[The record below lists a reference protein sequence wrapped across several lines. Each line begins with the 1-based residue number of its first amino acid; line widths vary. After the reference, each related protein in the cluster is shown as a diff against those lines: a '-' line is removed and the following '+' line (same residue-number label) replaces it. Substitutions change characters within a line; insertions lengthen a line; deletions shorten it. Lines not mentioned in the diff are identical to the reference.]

1 MKLIKLMGS
10 ALQQGACAT
19 GRSALVFFKDTGQGI
34 WIVSH
39 NTLVLLGL
47 AVLGTF
53 LFVSNHEELRHTA
66 EVRLF
71 GWLQQ
76 RHDARQDPSDLLAAA
91 LSEPTA
97 IQRAT
102 AINPKELSR
111 EQAHVAHWIARRYGV
126 APEPV
131 GRLVSEAWQVGDR
144 VSLDPTLILAIMA
157 IESSFNPFAQSPVG
171 AQGLMQV
178 MTKIHQD
185 KYQAFGGHLAAFDP
199 VSNMRVG
206 VQVLKECIAKAG
218 SVEGGL
224 RYYVGAANLP
234 SDEGY
239 AAKVLAEQALLKQV
253 SRGKPVAPTVPRITP
268 PALIPALQSSPL
280 PQPPS
285 NPSSSTPTDSPEP
298 SPDEAPA
305 EQLA

>member
-1 MKLIKLMGS
+1 
-10 ALQQGACAT
+10 
-19 GRSALVFFKDTGQGI
+19 
-34 WIVSH
+34 
-39 NTLVLLGL
+39 
-47 AVLGTF
+47 
-53 LFVSNHEELRHTA
+53 
-66 EVRLF
+66 
-71 GWLQQ
+71 
-76 RHDARQDPSDLLAAA
+76 
-91 LSEPTA
+91 
-97 IQRAT
+97 
-102 AINPKELSR
+102 
-111 EQAHVAHWIARRYGV
+111 
-126 APEPV
+126 
-131 GRLVSEAWQVGDR
+131 
-144 VSLDPTLILAIMA
+144 
-157 IESSFNPFAQSPVG
+157 
-171 AQGLMQV
+171 
-178 MTKIHQD
+178 
-185 KYQAFGGHLAAFDP
+185 
-199 VSNMRVG
+199 MRVG